1 MPLYTNRHKRTG
13 WIGTFY
19 LITIDQTWRWRKNS
33 NNQNNEFRRHFV
45 SWKDPSLMTS
55 NIRTQKSHSWSL
67 LNKWRSLQSI
77 NQKMLSVFMTVYKRS
92 EFTDQT
98 IKSLLKKTNNQIEL
112 VIWIDW
118 NDFETNEKA
127 DFLQKIR
134 QKQDWKLII
143 FKEQTDKW
151 IVDLRNK
158 SFEICSNN
166 NIFIVNDDIEIFSDK
181 YDEKIEQLLIENEFV
196 NPVFV
201 AWRRCFDFN
210 KIRKINPD
218 NISWHAR
225 ATRKDVRKK
234 IWPIDNRLKLRF
246 SDDRIFQKIKE
257 QKIKSIW
264 TDEIKIKHFW
274 SMTLND
280 PEWKQRVD
288 RIIKQDQYSRIHIL
302 IEHGR
307 SDKRFDLLLQ
317 QIQNENKQAPQN
329 SEVKELNEWSGQ
341 H

>member
-1 MPLYTNRHKRTG
+1 
-13 WIGTFY
+13 
-19 LITIDQTWRWRKNS
+19 
-33 NNQNNEFRRHFV
+33 
-45 SWKDPSLMTS
+45 
-55 NIRTQKSHSWSL
+55 
-67 LNKWRSLQSI
+67 
-77 NQKMLSVFMTVYKRS
+77 MLSIFMTVYKRS

-98 IKSLLKKTNNQIEL
+98 IKSLLQKTDNQIEL

-127 DFLQKIR
+127 YELQKN
-134 QKQDWKLII
+134 WKYHSFSKLVI

-166 NIFIVNDDIEIFSDK
+166 NIFIVNDDIEIFSDR
-181 YDEKIEQLLIENEFV
+181 YDEKIEQLLIGNEFV

-234 IWPIDNRLKLRF
+234 IWPIDNRLKLWF
-246 SDDRIFQKIKE
+246 SDDWIFQKIKE
-257 QKIKSIW
+257 QNIKSIW
-264 TDEIKIKHFW
+264 TDEIKIKHYW

-288 RIIKQDQYSRIHIL
+288 RIIKQDQYSWIQIL
-302 IEHGR
+302 MEHGR

-317 QIQNENKQAPQN
+317 HIQNENKQTP
-329 SEVKELNEWSGQ
+329 
-341 H
+341 

>member
-1 MPLYTNRHKRTG
+1 
-13 WIGTFY
+13 
-19 LITIDQTWRWRKNS
+19 
-33 NNQNNEFRRHFV
+33 
-45 SWKDPSLMTS
+45 
-55 NIRTQKSHSWSL
+55 
-67 LNKWRSLQSI
+67 
-77 NQKMLSVFMTVYKRS
+77 MLSVFMTVYKRS

-98 IKSLLKKTNNQIEL
+98 IKSLLQKTDNQIEL

-118 NDFETNEKA
+118 NDFETNEQA
-127 DFLQKIR
+127 DELQKNR
-134 QKQDWKLII
+134 KNHAFSKLVI

-257 QKIKSIW
+257 QKIKSVW

-288 RIIKQDQYSRIHIL
+288 RIIKQDQYSRIQIL

-317 QIQNENKQAPQN
+317 QIKNENKQTP
-329 SEVKELNEWSGQ
+329 
-341 H
+341 

>member
-1 MPLYTNRHKRTG
+1 
-13 WIGTFY
+13 
-19 LITIDQTWRWRKNS
+19 
-33 NNQNNEFRRHFV
+33 
-45 SWKDPSLMTS
+45 
-55 NIRTQKSHSWSL
+55 
-67 LNKWRSLQSI
+67 
-77 NQKMLSVFMTVYKRS
+77 MTVYKRS
-92 EFTDQT
+92 EFTVKT
-98 IKSLLKKTNNQIEL
+98 INSLLTKKSTNPIEL

-118 NDFETNEKA
+118 NDFETNEQA
-127 DFLQKIR
+127 DELQKNR
-134 QKQDWKLII
+134 KNHAFSKLVI

-246 SDDRIFQKIKE
+246 SDDRIFQKINE
-257 QKIKSIW
+257 QKIKSVW

-288 RIIKQDQYSRIHIL
+288 KIIKQDQYSRIQIL

-317 QIQNENKQAPQN
+317 QIKNENKQAPQN

>member
-1 MPLYTNRHKRTG
+1 MPLYSNGDKWTG
-13 WIGTFY
+13 WTWKIY
-19 LITIDQTWRWRKNS
+19 LIAIDQTWWRRKNS
-33 NNQNNEFRRHFV
+33 NNKNNEFRRHFV

-55 NIRTQKSHSWSL
+55 NICTQKSHSWSL

-77 NQKMLSVFMTVYKRS
+77 NQKMLSIFMTVYKRS

-98 IKSLLKKTNNQIEL
+98 IKSLLQKTDNQIEL

-127 DFLQKIR
+127 DFLQKNR
-134 QKQDWKLII
+134 QKQDWKLIV

-166 NIFIVNDDIEIFSDK
+166 NIFIVNDDIEIFSDR
-181 YDEKIEQLLIENEFV
+181 YDEKIEQLLIGNEFV

-234 IWPIDNRLKLRF
+234 IWPIDNRLKLWF
-246 SDDRIFQKIKE
+246 SDDWIFQKIKE
-257 QKIKSIW
+257 QNIKSVW
-264 TDEIKIKHFW
+264 TDEIKIKHYW

-288 RIIKQDQYSRIHIL
+288 RIIKQDQYSWIQIL
-302 IEHGR
+302 MEHGR

-317 QIQNENKQAPQN
+317 HIQNENKQTP
-329 SEVKELNEWSGQ
+329 
-341 H
+341 

>member
-1 MPLYTNRHKRTG
+1 
-13 WIGTFY
+13 
-19 LITIDQTWRWRKNS
+19 
-33 NNQNNEFRRHFV
+33 
-45 SWKDPSLMTS
+45 MTS
-55 NIRTQKSHSWSL
+55 NICTQKSHSWSL

-77 NQKMLSVFMTVYKRS
+77 NQKMLSIFMTVYKRS

-98 IKSLLKKTNNQIEL
+98 IKSLLKKTDNQIEL

-134 QKQDWKLII
+134 QKQNWKLIV

-166 NIFIVNDDIEIFSDK
+166 NIFIVNDDIEIFSDR
-181 YDEKIEQLLIENEFV
+181 YDEKIEQLLIGNEFV

-234 IWPIDNRLKLRF
+234 IWPIDNRLKLWF
-246 SDDRIFQKIKE
+246 SDDWIFQKIKE
-257 QKIKSIW
+257 QNIKSVW
-264 TDEIKIKHFW
+264 TDEIKIKHYW

-288 RIIKQDQYSRIHIL
+288 RIIKQDQYSWIQIL
-302 IEHGR
+302 MEHGR

-317 QIQNENKQAPQN
+317 HIQNENKQTP
-329 SEVKELNEWSGQ
+329 
-341 H
+341 